1 MKNRYKVI
9 VTYKGN
15 TKNIEFFVTC
25 EDTEEIIK
33 NNFIKSFSELL
44 NTEKENIDIRLEKI
58 ETYE

>member
-15 TKNIEFFVTC
+15 TKNIEFFVTS
-25 EDTEEIIK
+25 EDKEEIIK

>member
-9 VTYKGN
+9 VIYKEN
-15 TKNIEFFVTC
+15 VKNIEFFVTS
-25 EDTEEIIK
+25 EDKEEIIK

-44 NTEKENIDIRLEKI
+44 NTEKENINIRLEKI

>member
-15 TKNIEFFVTC
+15 IKNIEFFVTS
-25 EDTEEIIK
+25 EDKEENIK